1 MVLNS
6 SIRRYFDEQ
15 NLSIWELPLLTFEY
29 SECKVSLQL
38 SEVLTVYIGC
48 VCAFLKEIVF
58 VRKMILQLQFHCLLK
73 KQSDLM
79 FCLVKTK
86 LSEFERWGSTFY
98 ALIRTMNF
106 S

>member
-38 SEVLTVYIGC
+38 SKVLTVYIGC
-48 VCAFLKEIVF
+48 MCFSKRDSICQKNDPTTSVPLSPKKTIRFNVLLGQNEIVR
-58 VRKMILQLQFHCLLK
+58 V
-73 KQSDLM
+73 
-79 FCLVKTK
+79 
-86 LSEFERWGSTFY
+86 
-98 ALIRTMNF
+98 
-106 S
+106 

>member
-48 VCAFLKEIVF
+48 MC
-58 VRKMILQLQFHCLLK
+58 
-73 KQSDLM
+73 
-79 FCLVKTK
+79 
-86 LSEFERWGSTFY
+86 
-98 ALIRTMNF
+98 F
-106 S
+106 SKRDSIC